1 LDSAAVLQF
10 DYAVRIRR
18 DKNKNNMTREQ
29 IIAAI
34 DDEIGRLQQVKK
46 LLQSAGGHGIAG
58 VSSAKTAPKRILSP
72 EARQRIAAAQKR
84 RWAKQR
90 KETATPTA
98 KK

>member
-1 LDSAAVLQF
+1 
-10 DYAVRIRR
+10 
-18 DKNKNNMTREQ
+18 MTREQ

-34 DDEIGRLQQVKK
+34 DEEIGRLQQVKH
-46 LLQSAGGHGIAG
+46 LLQSAGSRGLAAVATGKN
-58 VSSAKTAPKRILSP
+58 SPKRILSP

-90 KETATPTA
+90 KEAAASP